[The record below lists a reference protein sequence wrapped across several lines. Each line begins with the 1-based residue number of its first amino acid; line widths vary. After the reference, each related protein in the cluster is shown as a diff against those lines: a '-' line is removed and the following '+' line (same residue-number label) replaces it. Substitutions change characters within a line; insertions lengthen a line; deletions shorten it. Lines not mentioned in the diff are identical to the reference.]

1 MARWG
6 SGERFLALLD
16 RIRSRAPTAAFRS
29 SFIVGFPGETEAGHE
44 SLLAFL
50 EAGRLDWAGFFP
62 FSPEDGTPSATMD
75 GGVPDPVVREWLAEC
90 DEVQAPITAAAR
102 DELVGAELE
111 VLVDGADGET
121 GDPVGRTHRE
131 APEID
136 GRVQLRGGAARPG
149 QLVRAKAVE
158 ALGIDVLADVIEVQG

>member
-1 MARWG
+1 
-6 SGERFLALLD
+6 
-16 RIRSRAPTAAFRS
+16 
-29 SFIVGFPGETEAGHE
+29 
-44 SLLAFL
+44 
-50 EAGRLDWAGFFP
+50 
-62 FSPEDGTPSATMD
+62 
-75 GGVPDPVVREWLAEC
+75 
-90 DEVQAPITAAAR
+90 
-102 DELVGAELE
+102 VGAELE

-149 QLVRAKAVE
+149 QLARAKAVE